1 MKITQRKSGK
11 GRNWYMEAGLN
22 YDRAF
27 GKHHVG
33 ALVLYNQSKS
43 YYPSTYSDIP
53 SGYVGLVGRVTYDW
67 NTRYMAEFN
76 VGHNGSE
83 NFAPG
88 KRFGTFPAGSI
99 GWVVSEENFWESI
112 KPYINYMKFRVSMG
126 LVGNDKV
133 GGDRFMYTSDPYTVD
148 SSDLVGGE
156 NTDTHII
163 LVSVILQIY

>member
-1 MKITQRKSGK
+1 
-11 GRNWYMEAGLN
+11 
-22 YDRAF
+22 
-27 GKHHVG
+27 
-33 ALVLYNQSKS
+33 
-43 YYPSTYSDIP
+43 
-53 SGYVGLVGRVTYDW
+53 
-67 NTRYMAEFN
+67 MAEFN